1 MIPRR
6 FIFAAPLL
14 LAGCASPEPAYFTLA
29 ARPGAPQPGGLR
41 LVELRRIGLAGYLD
55 RPEIVRTSADYR
67 LHLGAGER
75 WGEPLGALVARV
87 LAEDL
92 NTRLPGTSVF
102 TASGSISAEP
112 EATVELDLQ
121 RFDADATG
129 QVVLLAQVA
138 VTRGRARPAAR
149 TVRLTVTPA
158 GPSTTDLVMA
168 LSTALAQLAD
178 QIAPML
184 RG

>member
-102 TASGSISAEP
+102 TASGSISAG
-112 EATVELDLQ
+112 AGGGD
-121 RFDADATG
+121 
-129 QVVLLAQVA
+129 
-138 VTRGRARPAAR
+138 
-149 TVRLTVTPA
+149 A
-158 GPSTTDLVMA
+158 GPGAAGGADGSADRDARRA
-168 LSTALAQLAD
+168 LDDRSGDGA
-178 QIAPML
+178 
-184 RG
+184 